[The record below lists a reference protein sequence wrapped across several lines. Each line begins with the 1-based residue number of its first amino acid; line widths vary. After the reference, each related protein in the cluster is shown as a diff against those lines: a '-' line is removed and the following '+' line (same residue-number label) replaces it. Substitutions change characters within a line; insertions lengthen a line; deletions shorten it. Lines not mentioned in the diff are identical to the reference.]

1 MIALF
6 HIELNGN
13 KINPSLKNLNIY
25 WDNFS

>member
-6 HIELNGN
+6 PIELNGN
-13 KINPSLKNLNIY
+13 KSNPSLKNLNIN